1 MVFKFFQQQN
11 CFNIKHIFRYY
22 VDSGSRAICN
32 CPGTWVYVVPKHL
45 FYIKTININ
54 TNIVNFFLKNK
65 LKNKMVIVVMKKE
78 QKIIWLSECNS
89 ITIEFILKKYK
100 QKKK

>member
-1 MVFKFFQQQN
+1 
-11 CFNIKHIFRYY
+11 
-22 VDSGSRAICN
+22 
-32 CPGTWVYVVPKHL
+32 
-45 FYIKTININ
+45 
-54 TNIVNFFLKNK
+54 
-65 LKNKMVIVVMKKE
+65 MVIVVMKKE